1 MSRHFCQSRRTLLSA
16 PGAVLAMHCVCV
28 PVAASQSVLADPA
41 QMLLTAE
48 RIDFAGANAFGVETG
63 PAGRCLRSTPDRSA
77 SALYQRVH
85 IAGHAL
91 SDVFWTWRVDTLQR
105 SADIR
110 TLMSEDVGATVM
122 FIFGEPSFFNKDVP
136 TLAYV
141 WTATPVAN
149 GAVLPSQRYHS
160 LAYIQLRGRAD
171 VGQWQREERNV
182 ASDFRAI
189 FGRDPG
195 QLSYIAVF
203 NDNDQTNE
211 ATSALFGPIVSAE

>member
-1 MSRHFCQSRRTLLSA
+1 ML
-16 PGAVLAMHCVCV
+16 
-28 PVAASQSVLADPA
+28 VLADKV
-41 QMLLTAE
+41 
-48 RIDFAGANAFGVETG
+48 DFIGANTLGVETG
-63 PAGRCLRSTPDRSA
+63 PFGRCLRSTPNRSA
-77 SALYQRVH
+77 SALYQRVN
-85 IAGHAL
+85 ITSETL
-91 SDVFWTWRVDTLQR
+91 SDVLWTWRVDKLQR

-110 TLMSEDVGATVM
+110 KRVSEDVGATVM
-122 FIFGEPSFFNKDVP
+122 FIFGEPSFFNKNVP

-149 GAVLPSQRYHS
+149 GAVLPSQRYRS

-182 ASDFRAI
+182 VADFRAI

-195 QLSYIAVF
+195 QLKYIAVF

-211 ATSALFGPIVSAE
+211 ATSALFGPIVSAQ

>member
-1 MSRHFCQSRRTLLSA
+1 LRQSLRGLLFEPGVILA
-16 PGAVLAMHCVCV
+16 MQFTCGAV
-28 PVAASQSVLADPA
+28 VASERLLADPA
-41 QMLLTAE
+41 QMLLSAK

-63 PAGRCLRSTPDRSA
+63 PAGRCLRSTPDHSA

-85 IAGHAL
+85 IAGHTL
-91 SDVFWTWRVDTLQR
+91 SDVFWTWRVDKLQR

-110 TLMSEDVGATVM
+110 TLASEDVGATVM

-149 GAVLPSQRYHS
+149 GAVLPSRRYHS
-160 LAYIQLRGRAD
+160 LAYIQLRGRDD

-189 FGRDPG
+189 FGREPG

-211 ATSALFGPIVSAE
+211 ATSALFGPIDSTE